1 MVTCSVGGE
10 EHNGSHGTHVYG
22 RLKDSESELMKTFS
36 ASVHLHD
43 SDCKDDEGTYYLLH
57 LLEEYYKKD
66 ISFGFCDTKFDIWD
80 CQKKHFIRIMNLRRP
95 IQLQQNE
102 LLGLE
107 SGDNIKLTVL
117 NHQQVKFSCPSLL
130 ENAFTDKELSNLQD
144 LYFQK
149 EKKSKVEK
157 TNAVKQFYEAAL
169 RELLLFLYDTHK
181 FNHCV
186 EDYDIQEDIERCAR
200 ELDNFYRYVSIK
212 LNTSIANYTLNCDS
226 ANSFLCNQY
235 KDDSNNQCKDDSN
248 NQYKDDKKIRL
259 SLCDNLQQQ
268 SGKTISVKSVKDK
281 VRIAIKGLCSSNI
294 KQTKGVVVNKNEYQ
308 MTKDVVD
315 ALLNQAQDEKMKYF
329 IEEVLQMTIAAVK
342 PLLNTGGS
350 AVSEQALITDQ
361 PSSPTPPPDANENPH
376 VTILV
381 ESADI
386 AALAILNATCN
397 SQEPAD
403 VLDYYPLSLTIHA
416 QKDDGEGL
424 NFILLYITLLYL
436 NCA

>member
-1 MVTCSVGGE
+1 MVTCSVDDG

-22 RLKDSESELMKTFS
+22 RLKDSTSELMKKFS
-36 ASVHLHD
+36 GSVCLHD
-43 SDCKDDEGTYYLLH
+43 SACKDDEGTYYLLH
-57 LLEEYYKKD
+57 LLEECYNKD
-66 ISFGFCDTKFDIWD
+66 ISAGFCGTKFDIRD

-95 IQLQQNE
+95 IQLQQFE

-107 SGDNIKLTVL
+107 SGDNITLTFL
-117 NHQQVKFSCPSLL
+117 NHQQVKFSCPALL
-130 ENAFTDKELSNLQD
+130 ENAFTDTELSNLKD
-144 LYFQK
+144 LYFPTK
-149 EKKSKVEK
+149 KKSKEEK
-157 TNAVKQFYEAAL
+157 TTTVMQFYEAAL
-169 RELLLFLYDTHK
+169 RDLLLFLFDVHK

-186 EDYDIQEDIERCAR
+186 EDYDMQEDIDRCEQ
-200 ELDNFYRYVSIK
+200 ELDKFYRYVSIK
-212 LNTSIANYTLNCDS
+212 LNTSIANYTLNGDS
-226 ANSFLCNQY
+226 ANSFLCDGLKMTLYDNLIQQDG
-235 KDDSNNQCKDDSN
+235 KIIKVKGVRD
-248 NQYKDDKKIRL
+248 KIR
-259 SLCDNLQQQ
+259 
-268 SGKTISVKSVKDK
+268 
-281 VRIAIKGLCSSNI
+281 RAIKDLCSSNI
-294 KQTKGVVVNKNEYQ
+294 KQIKGVVVNKKEYQ

-315 ALLNQAQDEKMKYF
+315 ALLNQAQDDKMKNF
-329 IEEVLQMTIAAVK
+329 IVEVLQMTIAAVK

-397 SQEPAD
+397 SQEPAE